1 MKIKR
6 LVLLLFMTTLA
17 TFIFASERIEV
28 APSGVPLEIYSVW
41 NPNQNPLFIL
51 SANSQSI
58 DYNQPTIQY
67 QTADYDLSVPNQT
80 ENFNIYVYSNFGEYW
95 HHLEYIK
102 NYTLNIYF
110 SNYFVPVDD
119 ILFSENNYP
128 SVPIYLNET
137 LSNKTF
143 RGNFLFYGFGTY
155 NYIEA
160 DSNVQNQSSSI
171 TYENRTVPAKKYG
184 YNIRIPSG
192 LNSLDL
198 IYFNFRWNGYT
209 TPVNRYWDME
219 GYVRV
224 EIISN

>member
-6 LVLLLFMTTLA
+6 LILLLFMTTLA

-28 APSGVPLEIYSVW
+28 APPGVPLEIYGIW
-41 NPNQNPLFIL
+41 NPNEEPLFIL

-58 DYNQPTIQY
+58 DYTQSTIQY

-80 ENFNIYVYSNFGEYW
+80 ENFNIYLYSNYNYW
-95 HHLEYIK
+95 SYYGSTK

-119 ILFSENNYP
+119 TLFSQNNYP

-143 RGNFLFYGFGTY
+143 SVSSWPWGSTTY